1 MQKRTKRIL
10 LALAGF
16 LMLSGCAIDT
26 GAKSVNNQAKN
37 YATADGKTKNSAPL
51 NFNYP
56 IEIKQE
62 NLNNHTIAI
71 LDPHIQAGE
80 NVQPYIEQFQRALVK
95 QVQEIFQK
103 KGYNIIHLASAKDLT
118 PEQKN
123 NIYSILKIG
132 GWVDILEDADINTD
146 NPEDTNMKTTVDQ
159 SAGAILFKFFEPK
172 TGRTTHNFA
181 INVGAEHAI
190 TYSYFPYLQRA
201 TNSDSFAGANSISR
215 GATSLDSFDEA
226 DSVNRNEIDKNH
238 DDAIH
243 TILSKAYGVV
253 IQKLVSWVKNANL
266 KQYRKAI
273 DQIRK

>member
-1 MQKRTKRIL
+1 MQRIVKEIL
-10 LALAGF
+10 LILVGVSLF
-16 LMLSGCAIDT
+16 LSGCAL
-26 GAKSVNNQAKN
+26 KSTNQEH
-37 YATADGKTKNSAPL
+37 ATADGKMKKSTSL

-56 IEIKQE
+56 IDIRQE
-62 NLNNHTIAI
+62 DSNNHTIAI

-80 NVQPYIEQFQRALVK
+80 NVQPYIEQFQRALVR

-103 KGYNIIHLASAKDLT
+103 KGYHIIHLASAQNLT

-123 NIYSILKIG
+123 KIYSILKIG
-132 GWVDILEDADINTD
+132 GWVAILEDADINTD
-146 NPEDTNMKTTVDQ
+146 NPKDTNMKTTIDQ
-159 SAGAILFKFFEPK
+159 SAGAVLFKFFEPK

-190 TYSYFPYLQRA
+190 TYSYFPYLQQA
-201 TNSDSFAGANSISR
+201 TSSDSFAGANSISR

-226 DSVNRNEIDKNH
+226 NSIGRGEIDENH

-253 IQKLVSWVKNANL
+253 IKKLVSWVKNANL